1 LQQNAGT
8 KQVAEPV
15 TDAEP
20 TSSITDAAASVPQA
34 VSAAVNEEE
43 VDIDLGD
50 PDVQKAAVLIQSGF
64 KQRKISRGLAKV
76 YYVHI
81 VYMYRSNVLS
91 FGLRSVA
98 NRYVGCCCYRFSK
111 MPKALL
117 IRNRS

>member
-1 LQQNAGT
+1 MWQQNAGT

-15 TDAEP
+15 TDAEL

-64 KQRKISRGLAKV
+64 KQRKISRGLPKV
-76 YYVHI
+76 
-81 VYMYRSNVLS
+81 
-91 FGLRSVA
+91 GPA
-98 NRYVGCCCYRFSK
+98 NRAFAFESSLELNLVNSSEY
-111 MPKALL
+111 
-117 IRNRS
+117 